1 MCFEYSA
8 VITPKTLVKMYLEAG
23 PCLALALALAQN
35 LVIPKHLKVNEI

>member
-23 PCLALALALAQN
+23 PCLALAQN